1 MKKLLQKNLA
11 LAHRLWLGLI
21 LSFTVGLCLAQEE
34 VDTYNYQVSETKTK
48 EKGHHWGVA
57 VTMFTGRGNFAGDL
71 RKEYRAYI
79 PIGVS
84 VDVYYRN
91 FALYL
96 GMFGGYGK
104 TRKDIRYDTA
114 VWEKGDW
121 YELLQADLSLGYI
134 VDNNETYKLA
144 PFASISFLD
153 FGPATELFFLPDDE
167 ASPWDDVDFGKA
179 TFLSLGVNFDV
190 KVDYREKDPSTLWS
204 LRLKYA
210 YNFPIAGLGRNSA
223 DGSMHSFTI
232 GINYLFI
239 EQK

>member
-1 MKKLLQKNLA
+1 MKKLLLKNVLPP
-11 LAHRLWLGLI
+11 HTVWLVLM
-21 LSFTVGLCLAQEE
+21 LFFTAGLCLAQEK
-34 VDTYNYQVSETKTK
+34 VDTNNYQVSETKTK
-48 EKGHHWGVA
+48 EKGHHWGVGM
-57 VTMFTGRGNFAGDL
+57 TMFTGRGNFSGDL
-71 RKEYRAYI
+71 NKEYRAYI
-79 PIGVS
+79 PIGIS

-91 FALYL
+91 LALYL

-114 VWEKGDW
+114 IWEKGDW

-134 VDNNETYKLA
+134 VANNESYKLA
-144 PFASISFLD
+144 PFAGISFLN

-167 ASPWDDVDFGKA
+167 VSVWDDVDFGKA
-179 TFLSLGVNFDV
+179 TFLSLGVNFDM
-190 KVDYREKDPSTLWS
+190 KGDYRENQPSTFWS

-210 YNFPIAGLGRNSA
+210 YNFPLTGLGRNSI
-223 DGSMHSFTI
+223 DGSMHSFTL